1 MTTAPSAWTITA
13 AVAAAQSALHR
24 LEAAGDIEAD
34 EAAALAVLEQ
44 EAPAIDDVLARLLR
58 VLDEAKANAKAA
70 EARIDALTLRR
81 DRYRRQAEEYYRTVF
96 AIMEALSVRKWRNAE
111 FSVLM
116 ADGRPSVVIT
126 DADALPSQFVR
137 TKTEPDK
144 TAIKT
149 ALEDGEVI
157 CGAMLSN
164 SLPFLRISTR

>member
-1 MTTAPSAWTITA
+1 MTIAPSAWTITA

-58 VLDEAKANAKAA
+58 VLDEAKASAEAA

-81 DRYRRQAEEYYRTVF
+81 DRYRRQAEEYRRTVF

-111 FSVLM
+111 FSVSM

-144 TAIKT
+144 TAIGAAIASGADIPGAEMRNGLP
-149 ALEDGEVI
+149 ALTI
-157 CGAMLSN
+157 
-164 SLPFLRISTR
+164 RTK